1 MFEQKQ
7 QGNQKNLPP
16 GARYSMLQVGKED
29 SNGLP
34 PIYLDGNA
42 LLKTFIHSRSSLER
56 TATGI
61 FLGELLSWNNNS
73 YLEITGSMENRLG
86 QEEDFGGE
94 EWSFFKEPGEER
106 ETLGWYCS
114 QPGKG
119 IELNQSVL
127 INQQKFFNQPYQFLL
142 LVEPILRK
150 YGLLQWRE
158 NQLVLLPGFKVT
170 CLPEKKEQ
178 LRQLLH
184 QSGFQ
189 YALESPQVV
198 PKETNAYPPKF
209 IRAYQPRRLEDI
221 EAELAEEKA
230 EISFLLTRKEYRE
243 VFLSKDILVNK
254 DIRTRGEIQ
263 KVIDSL
269 LGELA
274 SVTTKALIRFYWEVK
289 PEDDDYYTDHWICE
303 LRWLGKSAKHS
314 VIWNTE
320 VLDK

>member
-7 QGNQKNLPP
+7 QGNPKNLPP

-34 PIYLDGNA
+34 PIYLDGNT
-42 LLKTFIHSRSSLER
+42 LLKTFIHSRSSLDK

-61 FLGELLSWNNNS
+61 FLGELLSWNSNS
-73 YLEITGSMENRLG
+73 YLEITGSMESRPG
-86 QEEDFGGE
+86 QGD
-94 EWSFFKEPGEER
+94 WSFLKEPGEER

-119 IELNQSVL
+119 LELNHSVL
-127 INQQKFFNQPYQFLL
+127 ANQEKFFNQPPQFLL
-142 LVEPILRK
+142 LVEPIIRK
-150 YGLLQWRE
+150 YGLFQWRE
-158 NQLVLLPGFKVT
+158 DQLALIPGFKVI

-189 YALESPQVV
+189 YTLEIQAAPME
-198 PKETNAYPPKF
+198 PNPYPPKF
-209 IRAYQPRRLEDI
+209 IRAYQPRRLEEI

-230 EISFLLTRKEYRE
+230 ELSFLLTRKEYRE

-254 DIRTRGEIQ
+254 DIRTKDEIQ
-263 KVIDSL
+263 KVINSL
-269 LGELA
+269 LEELA
-274 SVTTKALIRFYWEVK
+274 AVTTKALMRLYWEVK
-289 PEDDDYYTDHWICE
+289 PEEDDYYTDHWICE